1 VLGELDGADLAG
13 ADQGALLEGGQVVEF
28 GHDPTLVAAVEVRAG
43 EPRDLSGSRGAGG
56 RRELH
61 EGAERGEQL
70 GADLGV
76 GGRVDVDG
84 RLGDGDVLDHDRTG
98 DAGGPGGV
106 AVLLGSYRAGS
117 LNRRIAEHLR
127 DNAPAGVVV
136 DVVEGIDAIPF
147 YNEELDGET
156 APASATALRE
166 SVATAD
172 RVLAVTPEYN
182 GTMPAVLNNA
192 IDWLSRPYGQ
202 GAIVGKPFAAIG
214 ATPTPYGG
222 KWSHEHARHSATI
235 AGAVVVEGI
244 VVDEPAVDGDPLEN
258 EAAVQRFLGALD
270 ALVAHEVEFAA

>member
-1 VLGELDGADLAG
+1 MTTDK
-13 ADQGALLEGGQVVEF
+13 Q
-28 GHDPTLVAAVEVRAG
+28 TR
-43 EPRDLSGSRGAGG
+43 
-56 RRELH
+56 
-61 EGAERGEQL
+61 
-70 GADLGV
+70 
-76 GGRVDVDG
+76 
-84 RLGDGDVLDHDRTG
+84 
-98 DAGGPGGV
+98 V
-106 AVLLGSYRAGS
+106 AVLLGSTRSGS

-127 DNAPAGVVV
+127 DNAPAGVTV
-136 DVVEGIDAIPF
+136 DVVEGLDTVPF

-156 APASATALRE
+156 VPASAVALRE
-166 SVATAD
+166 SVAAAD

-244 VVDEPAVDGDPLEN
+244 VVDEPAVEGDPLAN
-258 EAAVQRFLGALD
+258 EAAVQRLFGALD
-270 ALVAHEVEFAA
+270 ALVAHEVEAAVA